1 MGFFGG
7 PSVPQEVLVSAGY
20 FVSGLVFSVLTY
32 TLVVLMARLLGIRD
46 FLRKN
51 SLEKVF
57 FSKNLVNVAAA
68 LSSVYVFLY
77 FTHLALSE
85 VSSPLVTPLGA
96 FISWFLPLYASLS
109 VALIILGVGLL
120 AGTYVEGR
128 VRAWDTP
135 LSDSLAV
142 LLKYVV
148 VSISLA
154 LAVPVVGLDP
164 SIARTFIFMVLLALA
179 IGFGGAFAIGVG
191 LALKDPLS
199 SLLRKKEYKMEKFL
213 ERPPVIKEEKK

>member
-7 PSVPQEVLVSAGY
+7 PSVSQEVLVPAGY
-20 FVSGLVFSVLTY
+20 FVEGLVFSILTY
-32 TLVVLMARLLGIRD
+32 ILVVLMARLLGIRD

-57 FSKNLVNVAAA
+57 FGRNPVNVTAA

-77 FTHLALSE
+77 FAHLGLLE
-85 VSSPLVTPLGA
+85 LSSPLVAPLTA
-96 FISWFLPLYASLS
+96 FVSWLLPLYSSLS
-109 VALIILGVGLL
+109 VALIILGIGLL

-128 VRAWDTP
+128 LRTWDTP

-148 VSISLA
+148 VSVSLT

-213 ERPPVIKEEKK
+213 ERPPVIREENK